1 MLKLQLGGFWVVL
14 QRCRLNG
21 RHVES
26 GHNAVH
32 FEGGG
37 CCKEHGIRS
46 LPARF
51 KVLGL
56 IVLTYTELPTWNGCK
71 TLSVRAGRRR
81 LRASMPG
88 LGDLEGLQMDR

>member
-1 MLKLQLGGFWVVL
+1 MLKLPLGGFWVVL

-32 FEGGG
+32 VEGSG
-37 CCKEHGIRS
+37 CCKEHGVRS
-46 LPARF
+46 LPVRF

-56 IVLTYTELPTWNGCK
+56 MCPDIHRIANL
-71 TLSVRAGRRR
+71 
-81 LRASMPG
+81 
-88 LGDLEGLQMDR
+88 DRVQDF